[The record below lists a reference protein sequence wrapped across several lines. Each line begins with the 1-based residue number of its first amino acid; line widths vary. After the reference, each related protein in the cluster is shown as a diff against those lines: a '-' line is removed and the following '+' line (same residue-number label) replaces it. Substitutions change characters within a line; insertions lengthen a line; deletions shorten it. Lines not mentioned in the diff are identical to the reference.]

1 MKHKT
6 VIFLAI
12 GLAIM
17 GVMLYFIGIDQ
28 VIDAL
33 KLANFWFIL
42 LAILI
47 QFFIFYLYAFRWNI
61 VNKTANINTTVKEII
76 PMVLVGMAI
85 NNITPSGRGGG
96 EPVRAYIL
104 SKHVNK
110 PTEETFATVI
120 ADRALDTFPFLV
132 LAVITIIAVM
142 VYFSLSKLILSILII
157 SVIVITIAF
166 ILLVYMSIN
175 QKAGE
180 KITAWIVRIIKIF
193 YKKIDPETLEKK
205 VIKAIAGFQKTMKRM
220 LADKMILY
228 YGLPLSFFIWAVEIA
243 RVFVVFL
250 AFGANVDPILIG
262 EVFIVASLIGMIP
275 LLPGGIGAVDG
286 VMILFYSS
294 AGIPPSISAAATVI
308 ERLISF
314 WMPTMIGF
322 AILPHYGSSVLDK
335 IGTTSISEE
344 KTAKEII
351 DELDYIEDIDEEK
364 IKPE

>member
-47 QFFIFYLYAFRWNI
+47 QFFIFYLYALRWNI

-142 VYFSLSKLILSILII
+142 IYFSLSKLILSILII

-205 VIKAIAGFQKTMKRM
+205 VIKAIGGFQKTMKRM
-220 LADKMILY
+220 
-228 YGLPLSFFIWAVEIA
+228 
-243 RVFVVFL
+243 
-250 AFGANVDPILIG
+250 
-262 EVFIVASLIGMIP
+262 
-275 LLPGGIGAVDG
+275 
-286 VMILFYSS
+286 
-294 AGIPPSISAAATVI
+294 
-308 ERLISF
+308 
-314 WMPTMIGF
+314 
-322 AILPHYGSSVLDK
+322 
-335 IGTTSISEE
+335 
-344 KTAKEII
+344 
-351 DELDYIEDIDEEK
+351 
-364 IKPE
+364 

>member
-1 MKHKT
+1 
-6 VIFLAI
+6 
-12 GLAIM
+12 
-17 GVMLYFIGIDQ
+17 
-28 VIDAL
+28 
-33 KLANFWFIL
+33 
-42 LAILI
+42 
-47 QFFIFYLYAFRWNI
+47 
-61 VNKTANINTTVKEII
+61 
-76 PMVLVGMAI
+76 
-85 NNITPSGRGGG
+85 
-96 EPVRAYIL
+96 
-104 SKHVNK
+104 
-110 PTEETFATVI
+110 
-120 ADRALDTFPFLV
+120 
-132 LAVITIIAVM
+132 
-142 VYFSLSKLILSILII
+142 
-157 SVIVITIAF
+157 
-166 ILLVYMSIN
+166 
-175 QKAGE
+175 
-180 KITAWIVRIIKIF
+180 
-193 YKKIDPETLEKK
+193 
-205 VIKAIAGFQKTMKRM
+205 
-220 LADKMILY
+220 MILY
-228 YGLPLSFFIWAVEIA
+228 YGLPLSFFIWAVEIT

>member
-1 MKHKT
+1 
-6 VIFLAI
+6 
-12 GLAIM
+12 
-17 GVMLYFIGIDQ
+17 
-28 VIDAL
+28 
-33 KLANFWFIL
+33 
-42 LAILI
+42 
-47 QFFIFYLYAFRWNI
+47 
-61 VNKTANINTTVKEII
+61 
-76 PMVLVGMAI
+76 MVLVGMAI

-193 YKKIDPETLEKK
+193 FTKKIDPETLENK

-228 YGLPLSFFIWAVEIA
+228 YGLPLSFFY
-243 RVFVVFL
+243 L
-250 AFGANVDPILIG
+250 GC
-262 EVFIVASLIGMIP
+262 
-275 LLPGGIGAVDG
+275 
-286 VMILFYSS
+286 
-294 AGIPPSISAAATVI
+294 
-308 ERLISF
+308 
-314 WMPTMIGF
+314 
-322 AILPHYGSSVLDK
+322 
-335 IGTTSISEE
+335 
-344 KTAKEII
+344 
-351 DELDYIEDIDEEK
+351 
-364 IKPE
+364 